1 MNAEYT
7 ARLLD
12 NIRPTAAEP
21 EPAAGNRAT
30 LLGVYDA
37 VGRGDFESLG
47 AFLTDDVE
55 FDIRGFGPMDG
66 NCRGR
71 DPVIAAVRANFAL
84 LADQKPEM
92 EGMIAQGDSIAVLF
106 RESGVFKPDG
116 RGYGVRVVQWLT
128 FAGGKIA
135 KIDEIAAIKL

>member
-1 MNAEYT
+1 MNQEYT
-7 ARLLD
+7 ARFLD
-12 NIRPTAAEP
+12 KVRPTSP
-21 EPAAGNRAT
+21 EPDPAGGNRAT

-37 VGRGDFESLG
+37 VGRGDFEALG
-47 AFLTDDVE
+47 AFLTEDVE

-66 NCRGR
+66 NWRGR
-71 DPVIAAVRANFAL
+71 EPVIKAVRANFGL

-92 EGMIAQGDSIAVLF
+92 ESMIAQGDSIAVLF
-106 RESGVFKPDG
+106 RESGMFKPDG